1 LPTGISHTK
10 MEPSRSRMKK
20 GRVGGRPLR
29 DGDRQPDRPWNMGA
43 SHDFLLLR
51 MANLPLAERSGCRA
65 SGPLL
70 QLQPMIVRRRQPP
83 RH

>member
-10 MEPSRSRMKK
+10 MEPSRSRMKR
-20 GRVGGRPLR
+20 GALGGRPLR
-29 DGDRQPDRPWNMGA
+29 DGDRQPDWRWNRGA
-43 SHDFLLLR
+43 SHDFPLLP
-51 MANLPLAERSGCRA
+51 MVNSPLAERSGCRA